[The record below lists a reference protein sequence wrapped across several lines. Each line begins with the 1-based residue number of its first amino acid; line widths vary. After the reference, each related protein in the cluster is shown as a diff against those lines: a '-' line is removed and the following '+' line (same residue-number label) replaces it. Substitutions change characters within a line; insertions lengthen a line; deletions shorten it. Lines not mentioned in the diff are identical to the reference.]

1 MVDQVCKQ
9 NYIMGRCNSL
19 A

>member
-9 NYIMGRCNSL
+9 NYVMSRCNSL